1 MSDAA
6 ADAAVSAPPL
16 RNVAII
22 AHVDHGKTTL
32 LDGLLA
38 SAGTFREH
46 QQVDERVMDR
56 LALEKER
63 GITIQAKN
71 CSFTWKDVKINVL
84 DTPGHADFGGEVE
97 RALYMV
103 DAALLMVDAAEGPM
117 PQTRFVVRKALER
130 GLKILVCI
138 NKVDRKDADPHR
150 AHDLV
155 FDLLAELGAEDWQ
168 LDFPCIFASAVNKL
182 AYEQPE
188 SEPGDLSLI
197 LDMLLEHVP
206 PPQVGG
212 DDEPLQLLVSDL
224 ARSDFLGRLAVGR
237 IARGRIKVNQDV
249 TIIDASGIPE
259 VARVTK
265 LFAFRGLEQE
275 PVETASAGEI
285 VQVAGCGRAGIGDTL
300 THPETPEALPRLEVE
315 EPVIALE
322 FLANTSPLS
331 GRSGAKFL
339 TARHIRDRLE
349 REALGN
355 PSIRIEAGTGESM
368 RVSGRGELQLSVL
381 IETMRREGFELA
393 VSRPEVILH
402 QDEHGRQ
409 LEPYEKVT
417 VDAPEDLIGS
427 LTEFF
432 SKRRGRM
439 LSLDT
444 PGGGRARME
453 FRIPSR
459 GLIGLRTKFRVITR
473 GDGIMASELDGWEKL
488 GDEIAPRE
496 GGALVADRTGKT
508 TKYALFNLEDRG
520 VFFVPPRVD
529 VYEGMIVGE
538 NARAKDLWVNIC
550 REKQL
555 TNVRSSGA
563 DDAALIQP
571 HKEMTL
577 EECLEFLA
585 EDELCEVTP
594 DAYRIRKRV
603 LRKP

>member
-1 MSDAA
+1 MSDAT
-6 ADAAVSAPPL
+6 VSAPPL

-38 SAGTFREH
+38 RAGTFREN

-56 LALEKER
+56 LVLEKER

-71 CSFTWKDVKINVL
+71 CAFTWKDVKINVL

-182 AYEQPE
+182 AYAEPE

-197 LDMLLEHVP
+197 LDMLLDHVP

-212 DDEPLQLLVSDL
+212 AGEPVQLLVSDL

-237 IARGRIKVNQDV
+237 VARGTIRMNQDLA
-249 TIIDASGIPE
+249 IIGASGIPE
-259 VARVTK
+259 ISRVTK
-265 LFAFRGLEQE
+265 LFAFRGLERD
-275 PVETASAGEI
+275 PVEEAVAGEI

-300 THPETPEALPRLEVE
+300 AHPETPEVLPRLEIE
-315 EPVIALE
+315 EPVISLE

-355 PSIRIEAGTGESM
+355 PSIRIEAGAGETM

-402 QDEHGRQ
+402 IDESGRT

-417 VDAPEDLIGS
+417 VDAAEDLIGS

-439 LSLDT
+439 LALDT

-473 GDGIMASELDGWEKL
+473 GDGIMASELDGWEKM
-488 GDEIAPRE
+488 GEEIPPRE

-520 VFFVPPRVD
+520 VFFVAPRID

-571 HKEMTL
+571 HKELTL